1 MYDVEVLT
9 SDEFST
15 FSSSVAAVAA
25 RKKAKQQEL
34 REIVAKGQAE
44 LKAMDE
50 EVAQLN
56 AGFEEWNN
64 KRTAAK
70 EAAVGKKKA

>member
-9 SDEFST
+9 SDEFAV
-15 FSSSVAAVAA
+15 FSSAVAAVAA

-56 AGFEEWNN
+56 AGFEDWNN
-64 KRTAAK
+64 KRAAAK
-70 EAAVGKKKA
+70 EASGKKKG